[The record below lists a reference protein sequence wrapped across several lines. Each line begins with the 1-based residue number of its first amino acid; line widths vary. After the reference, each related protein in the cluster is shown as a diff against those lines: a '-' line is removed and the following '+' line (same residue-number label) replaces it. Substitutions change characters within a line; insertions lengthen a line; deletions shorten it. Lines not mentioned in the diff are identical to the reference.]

1 MASVLSASWFYW
13 AVGVAVGLPVLL
25 VLLTEIQNALRR
37 RNSYLARPVRCCA
50 PSSCPWA
57 RCCC

>member
-25 VLLTEIQNALRR
+25 FRLTEIQNALRR
-37 RNSYLARPVRCCA
+37 RNSYLARPVSVLRT
-50 PSSCPWA
+50 
-57 RCCC
+57 